1 MERSKC
7 GLCGEV
13 MVTKKTTMAEPY
25 RYQMS
30 GLDNV
35 FLAGIDVRQCGK
47 CGARVPVIPKIEQL
61 HEAIAKYLVFKK
73 EMLSGKEIRFLRK
86 NAGLAANQFAAL
98 LGLDPSH
105 LSRVENGKTGN
116 LGAATDKLA
125 RAVTIAASD
134 GGDVRGVLLDIADR
148 FMGKKAVFAVK
159 KDRWEKLAA

>member
-7 GLCGEV
+7 ELCGEV
-13 MVTKKTTMAEPY
+13 MVAKKATMTEPY

-35 FLAGIDVRQCGK
+35 FLAGIDVRHCGK
-47 CGARVPVIPKIEQL
+47 CDARVPVIPKIEQL
-61 HEAIAKYLVFKK
+61 HKEIAKYLVFKK
-73 EMLSGKEIRFLRK
+73 ELLTGKEIRFLRK

-105 LSRVENGKTGN
+105 LSRVENGKLGN

-125 RAVTIAASD
+125 RAVAAAAHD
-134 GGDVRGVLLDIADR
+134 GEDVRGVLLDIADR
-148 FMGKKAVFAVK
+148 IMGKKAIFGIR
-159 KDRWEKLAA
+159 KDHWEKLAA